1 MAGCSNSTKL
11 SYEIRR
17 NMNGLLK
24 SRKFWL
30 AVFGVL
36 QAIVLHY
43 LSVPDDI
50 WQSIVALVIVLI
62 GSIAVED
69 AALKVSGK

>member
-1 MAGCSNSTKL
+1 MTL
-11 SYEIRR
+11 
-17 NMNGLLK
+17 LLK

-43 LSVPDDI
+43 LNVPDDI
-50 WQSIVALVIVLI
+50 WQAIAALVGVLI
-62 GSIAVED
+62 ASIAVED
-69 AALKVSGK
+69 AGAKIQLPPPTAKP

>member
-1 MAGCSNSTKL
+1 
-11 SYEIRR
+11 
-17 NMNGLLK
+17 MNGLMK

-30 AVFGVL
+30 AVFGVA
-36 QAIVLHY
+36 QAVVAHY
-43 LSVPDDI
+43 LNIPDDI

-69 AALKVSGK
+69 AALKVGGK

>member
-1 MAGCSNSTKL
+1 
-11 SYEIRR
+11 
-17 NMNGLLK
+17 MNGLLK

-30 AVFGVL
+30 AVFGIAQVVI
-36 QAIVLHY
+36 AHY
-43 LSVPDDI
+43 LNIPDDI
-50 WQSIVALVIVLI
+50 WQSIVALVIILI

>member
-1 MAGCSNSTKL
+1 
-11 SYEIRR
+11 
-17 NMNGLLK
+17 MNGLMK

-30 AVFGVL
+30 AVFGIV
-36 QAIVLHY
+36 QAVVAHY
-43 LSVPDDI
+43 LNIPDDI

>member
-1 MAGCSNSTKL
+1 
-11 SYEIRR
+11 
-17 NMNGLLK
+17 MNGLMK

-30 AVFGVL
+30 AVFGIV
-36 QAIVLHY
+36 QAVVAHY
-43 LSVPDDI
+43 LNIPDDI

-69 AALKVSGK
+69 AELKVSCK

>member
-1 MAGCSNSTKL
+1 
-11 SYEIRR
+11 
-17 NMNGLLK
+17 MNGLIK

-30 AVFGVL
+30 AVFGIV
-36 QAIVLHY
+36 QAVVAHY
-43 LSVPDDI
+43 LNIPDDI

>member
-1 MAGCSNSTKL
+1 M
-11 SYEIRR
+11 
-17 NMNGLLK
+17 K

-30 AVFGVL
+30 AVFGVA
-36 QAIVLHY
+36 QAIVAHY
-43 LSVPDDI
+43 LNIPDDI

>member
-1 MAGCSNSTKL
+1 
-11 SYEIRR
+11 
-17 NMNGLLK
+17 MNGLLK